1 MKKQQVF
8 YILYVSSN
16 YGNILVIVITK
27 AVGLDTKFWELSP
40 FGWVTLKMY
49 PPKSL
54 RPPPPPQF
62 PILAIFNFYYEIGSV
77 L

>member
-27 AVGLDTKFWELSP
+27 AVGLDTKF
-40 FGWVTLKMY
+40 
-49 PPKSL
+49 
-54 RPPPPPQF
+54 
-62 PILAIFNFYYEIGSV
+62 
-77 L
+77 